1 MNEALEAERRR
12 IEKRKKEKQQL
23 LDTRKS
29 PALGT
34 NTSTASKY
42 IDESVAQ
49 NKSLSTEDKNVV
61 AEESFT
67 IGKYLKVTNLKKDST
82 KGKKQTKSGKL
93 NTEEEQGVGISRLP
107 PPPKKTSFVDFSGW

>member
-23 LDTRKS
+23 LNARKS

-42 IDESVAQ
+42 VDESAQ
-49 NKSLSTEDKNVV
+49 TKSLSTEDKDVV

-82 KGKKQTKSGKL
+82 KGKNQTKSGNL

-107 PPPKKTSFVDFSGW
+107 